1 MSKKN
6 KSLRLEDPQKEREA
20 MFYEKPLPS
29 RELILKVMADQGVP
43 LSILKLNE
51 LLEITNDESE
61 AFNKRIRAME
71 RQGQIMR
78 NRKDD
83 FCISE
88 KLNLIPGR
96 IQGHPDGFGFLIP
109 DQGGDDIFLSSRE
122 MMQVLHNDRVMVQT
136 IGQDRKGRPEG
147 KVIEI
152 LERKNETLVGRV
164 VQGQGVTIVAA
175 EDKRINQDFLIPYHF
190 DMDAKPGQI
199 VVIEITAQP
208 SFKSRPMGKVIQILG
223 NYADSGMEIEIA
235 LRKHQLPYN
244 FSQETIEIAE
254 SFSKKVTEK
263 DFKGRIDVRD
273 LSLITIDGETAR
285 DFDDAVYAE
294 SIDKNWRLVVAIADV
309 SFYVQPDKI
318 LDKEAFERGNSV
330 YFPRRVIPMLPEA
343 LSNGLCSLNPHVDRL
358 CMICDMMI
366 DQQGKVISY
375 KFYPSVMESKAR
387 MTYTDVSTLLNETSP
402 ELTEKYKAIIPHIK
416 NLESVYKILTKQR
429 HARGAIE
436 FASSETIMI
445 FNDQGKIDRIE
456 PVIRNEAHRI
466 IEECMLAANVCA
478 ANFLIEHEHPAL
490 YRIHEGPTEE
500 RLENLRIFLAEFGF
514 MLGGGDKPSIKDYA
528 TVIEKIKG
536 RPDEHLLQTVLL
548 RSMQQA
554 VYSPDNIGHFG
565 LAYEAYAHFTSPIR
579 RYPDLLIHRAIKATL
594 EKKKMPAANWHVLGQ
609 HCSMTERRADD
620 ATRDVSSWLK
630 CYYMQDKIGEIYEGT
645 VAGVTSFGLFV
656 SIDGIYIEGLLHV
669 TELGNDYFTYDKA
682 RHAMVGERS
691 HAIYRLGDRLKVKLV
706 RVDLE
711 LSKIDFSLES
721 HQEVQKSPLKDRKPK
736 NFFKEKSSHHKKKSH
751 ETKHKSAPKS
761 SRAPKSKKKIRAK

>member
-6 KSLRLEDPQKEREA
+6 KSIRQDDPQKEREA

-29 RELILKVMADQGVP
+29 RELILKIMADQGVP
-43 LSILKLNE
+43 LSISN
-51 LLEITNDESE
+51 
-61 AFNKRIRAME
+61 
-71 RQGQIMR
+71 
-78 NRKDD
+78 
-83 FCISE
+83 CISE

-96 IQGHPDGFGFLIP
+96 IQGHADGFGFLIP

-175 EDKRINQDFLIPYHF
+175 EDKRINQDFLIPYHL
-190 DMDAKPGQI
+190 DMGAKPGQI

-244 FSQETIEIAE
+244 FSEETVRIAE
-254 SFSKKVTEK
+254 SFSKKVSEN
-263 DFKGRIDVRD
+263 DFKGRVDLRD
-273 LSLITIDGETAR
+273 LPLITIDGETAR

-294 SIDKNWRLVVAIADV
+294 SVDKNWRLVVAIADV
-309 SFYVQPDKI
+309 SFYVQPDNA
-318 LDKEAFERGNSV
+318 LDKEAFDRGNSV

-358 CMICDMMI
+358 CMICDMLI
-366 DQQGKVISY
+366 DQHGKVLSY

-387 MTYTDVSTLLNETSP
+387 MTYTDVSALLKETSP
-402 ELTEKYKAIIPHIK
+402 ELTEKYKSIIPHIK
-416 NLESVYKILTKQR
+416 NLESVYRILTKQR
-429 HARGAIE
+429 HIRGAIE
-436 FASSETIMI
+436 FDSSETIMI

-456 PVIRNEAHRI
+456 PVIRNEAHRL

-478 ANFLIEHEHPAL
+478 ANFLIEQEHPAL

-500 RLENLRIFLAEFGF
+500 RLENLQIFLAEFGF
-514 MLGGGDKPSIKDYA
+514 MLTGGDKPSIKDYA
-528 TVIEKIKG
+528 ALIEKIKG

-594 EKKKMPAANWHVLGQ
+594 EKKKMPASNWHVLGQ

-620 ATRDVSSWLK
+620 ATRDVSAWLK

-656 SIDGIYIEGLLHV
+656 SIDDIYIEGLLHV

-691 HAIYRLGDRLKVKLV
+691 HVIYRLGDRLKVKLV

-721 HQEVQKSPLKDRKPK
+721 HQEVQKSSLKDRKPK
-736 NFFKEKSSHHKKKSH
+736 NFFKEKVAHKKKAH
-751 ETKHKSAPKS
+751 PGKHKSGSKVSGSP
-761 SRAPKSKKKIRAK
+761 RSKKRIRAK

>member
-1 MSKKN
+1 
-6 KSLRLEDPQKEREA
+6 
-20 MFYEKPLPS
+20 
-29 RELILKVMADQGVP
+29 
-43 LSILKLNE
+43 
-51 LLEITNDESE
+51 
-61 AFNKRIRAME
+61 
-71 RQGQIMR
+71 
-78 NRKDD
+78 
-83 FCISE
+83 
-88 KLNLIPGR
+88 
-96 IQGHPDGFGFLIP
+96 
-109 DQGGDDIFLSSRE
+109 
-122 MMQVLHNDRVMVQT
+122 
-136 IGQDRKGRPEG
+136 
-147 KVIEI
+147 
-152 LERKNETLVGRV
+152 
-164 VQGQGVTIVAA
+164 
-175 EDKRINQDFLIPYHF
+175 
-190 DMDAKPGQI
+190 
-199 VVIEITAQP
+199 
-208 SFKSRPMGKVIQILG
+208 
-223 NYADSGMEIEIA
+223 
-235 LRKHQLPYN
+235 
-244 FSQETIEIAE
+244 
-254 SFSKKVTEK
+254 
-263 DFKGRIDVRD
+263 
-273 LSLITIDGETAR
+273 
-285 DFDDAVYAE
+285 
-294 SIDKNWRLVVAIADV
+294 
-309 SFYVQPDKI
+309 
-318 LDKEAFERGNSV
+318 
-330 YFPRRVIPMLPEA
+330 
-343 LSNGLCSLNPHVDRL
+343 
-358 CMICDMMI
+358 
-366 DQQGKVISY
+366 
-375 KFYPSVMESKAR
+375 
-387 MTYTDVSTLLNETSP
+387 
-402 ELTEKYKAIIPHIK
+402 
-416 NLESVYKILTKQR
+416 
-429 HARGAIE
+429 
-436 FASSETIMI
+436 MI

-500 RLENLRIFLAEFGF
+500 RLENLQIFLAEFGF

-594 EKKKMPAANWHVLGQ
+594 EKKKMPAANWNVLGQ

-691 HAIYRLGDRLKVKLV
+691 HVIYRLGDRLKVKLV

-736 NFFKEKSSHHKKKSH
+736 NFFKDKQGHKKKTH
-751 ETKHKSAPKS
+751 TTKHKSAPKS
-761 SRAPKSKKKIRAK
+761 SRSTKSKKKIRAK

>member
-51 LLEITNDESE
+51 LLEIANDESE

-309 SFYVQPDKI
+309 SFYVQPDKV

-500 RLENLRIFLAEFGF
+500 RLENLQIFLAEFGF